1 MVVRQ
6 ASSSQSRR
14 PPPPKQDPKLPTSPT
29 KDTSALSDANIQNG
43 PTESECEADHLNTM
57 PLVSPTAEDLL
68 KQRFL
73 HAQKRS
79 SSNTLMKGGSGGPK
93 DMPSFF
99 RGRHASG
106 DDTKKLQ
113 TSPVPKSSSTTVTN
127 EPDETSLMGM
137 RTPTSSPSHAR
148 LDEDKQVAEKQ
159 GNGVESAFADD
170 MVGPIPAFQTP
181 ALAPIRR
188 SDLSRLPDQPF
199 DSHAFVRR
207 LEDGGWCA
215 RASKLVSSSSSTSTK
230 RGSHDS
236 VETASIATPRR
247 HDPAEAIMDITRALL
262 REDGKRL
269 LNEHI
274 NRSDVDNQL
283 YLFSSAL
290 AELRTEVRVRARN
303 DAAALRSIT
312 LLLEREIDG
321 LTQKLQS
328 DIEQLKHDIQV
339 EMNSRKTEVQE
350 ESNNLEQDIQ
360 DLNNRF
366 MIFLSDL
373 KTEIEQSIK
382 WDATRRALA
391 LVFGIVAIMVCTLA
405 LADYFTRPP
414 APSEEGVDDGNGAH
428 DGHVATAAKA
438 RSLHMAR
445 VPVDH
450 HTLDDDDAPPL
461 LPPKSA
467 EEWGL
472 LPRYD
477 ADEVRHV

>member
-1 MVVRQ
+1 MHILPHVRYKHISK
-6 ASSSQSRR
+6 APPDNRLLAKTGTS
-14 PPPPKQDPKLPTSPT
+14 PPPKSAKEKERERHEQDMSATS
-29 KDTSALSDANIQNG
+29 
-43 PTESECEADHLNTM
+43 
-57 PLVSPTAEDLL
+57 LVSATAEDLL

-73 HAQKRS
+73 HAQKRTPG
-79 SSNTLMKGGSGGPK
+79 NTLMTGGSGTAK

-99 RGRHASG
+99 RDEGEKHN
-106 DDTKKLQ
+106 
-113 TSPVPKSSSTTVTN
+113 VSSTA
-127 EPDETSLMGM
+127 PDETSLMSM
-137 RTPTSSPSHAR
+137 PSSQTQRA
-148 LDEDKQVAEKQ
+148 KQEAAPKPADA
-159 GNGVESAFADD
+159 SCAYADD

-188 SDLSRLPDQPF
+188 SDLSLLPDQPF
-199 DSHAFVRR
+199 DTHAFVQR
-207 LEDGGWCA
+207 LEDGGWKA
-215 RASKLVSSSSSTSTK
+215 T
-230 RGSHDS
+230 RGDA
-236 VETASIATPRR
+236 TARR
-247 HDPAEAIMDITRALL
+247 HDPAETIMDLTRALL
-262 REDGKRL
+262 RHHGETL
-269 LNEHI
+269 MNENI
-274 NRSDVDNQL
+274 NRSDLHNQL

-290 AELRTEVRVRARN
+290 SELRTEVRVRARN

-321 LTQKLQS
+321 LNQKLQS

-350 ESNNLEQDIQ
+350 ESNNLEQEIQ

-366 MIFLSDL
+366 TIFLSDL
-373 KTEIEQSIK
+373 KTEIEQRIK

-405 LADYFTRPP
+405 LADYFTRES
-414 APSEEGVDDGNGAH
+414 APVDEEAQPTSNAPVKPRVLQH
-428 DGHVATAAKA
+428 
-438 RSLHMAR
+438 AR

-450 HTLDDDDAPPL
+450 HTLEDDNDVA

>member
-1 MVVRQ
+1 MRAALAAGLRHARYTSRPFLYLVPHVRCKH
-6 ASSSQSRR
+6 ASRAPSSDRVSAKNGTDTAPTRTQEKERER
-14 PPPPKQDPKLPTSPT
+14 HEQDMSATS
-29 KDTSALSDANIQNG
+29 
-43 PTESECEADHLNTM
+43 
-57 PLVSPTAEDLL
+57 LVSATAEDLL

-79 SSNTLMKGGSGGPK
+79 PGNTLMTGGSGTAK

-99 RGRHASG
+99 RDEGERH
-106 DDTKKLQ
+106 
-113 TSPVPKSSSTTVTN
+113 SSTA
-127 EPDETSLMGM
+127 PDETSLMSM
-137 RTPTSSPSHAR
+137 PSSQAPRA
-148 LDEDKQVAEKQ
+148 KQEAAPKPADA
-159 GNGVESAFADD
+159 SCAYADD

-181 ALAPIRR
+181 ALSPIRR
-188 SDLSRLPDQPF
+188 SDLSLLPDQPF
-199 DSHAFVRR
+199 DTHAFVQR
-207 LEDGGWCA
+207 LEDGGWKA
-215 RASKLVSSSSSTSTK
+215 TRGDAS
-230 RGSHDS
+230 
-236 VETASIATPRR
+236 ARR
-247 HDPAEAIMDITRALL
+247 HDPAEAIMDLTRALL
-262 REDGKRL
+262 RHHGETL
-269 LNEHI
+269 MNENI
-274 NRSDVDNQL
+274 NRSDLHNQL

-290 AELRTEVRVRARN
+290 SELRTEVRVRARN

-321 LTQKLQS
+321 LNQKLQS

-350 ESNNLEQDIQ
+350 ESNNLEQEIQ

-366 MIFLSDL
+366 TIFLSDL
-373 KTEIEQSIK
+373 KTEIEQRIK

-405 LADYFTRPP
+405 LADYFTRESAP
-414 APSEEGVDDGNGAH
+414 ADEEAQS
-428 DGHVATAAKA
+428 TSPTPAKP
-438 RSLHMAR
+438 RVLQQAR

-450 HTLDDDDAPPL
+450 HTLEDDQDVA